1 MKIGIELNNVVR
13 NINKQIVKYYKKDI
27 NRGFDDEKVDLNV
40 VDIMNYLEFPSK
52 KAQRVFLF
60 EDYPF
65 EVYGS
70 APQMDKDLSVKINR
84 FLVELADEE
93 NPAKLSFFSLKEK
106 GLSIQSSYFFLSK
119 IGSRIRETFFP
130 KNASEVWDNYDIV
143 ITTSEEIVKSK
154 PEGKRVI
161 LVEKSDNKDAIA
173 YADMVI
179 HSLDELFHDK
189 GWVEIGEKQEHEA
202 QTTWINRL
210 KNKFFK

>member
-1 MKIGIELNNVVR
+1 MKIGIELNNIVR

-27 NRGFDDEKVDLNV
+27 NRGFDDEKLDYNV
-40 VDIMNYLEFPSK
+40 VDIMDYLDFSSK
-52 KAQRVFLF
+52 KAKRVFLF

-93 NPAKLSFFSLKEK
+93 NTAKVSFFSLKEK

-119 IGSRIRETFFP
+119 IGSRVRETLFP
-130 KNASEVWDNYDIV
+130 KTSQEVWENYDIV
-143 ITTSEEIVKSK
+143 ITTNEEIVKSK

-161 LVEKSDNKDAIA
+161 LVEKSDNKEAIP
-173 YADMVI
+173 YADMI
-179 HSLDELFHDK
+179 ISSLEDLFEDK
-189 GWVEIGEKQEHEA
+189 KWLQLEDVEVTVANTSWVGK
-202 QTTWINRL
+202 L
-210 KNKFFK
+210 KNKLFK